1 VPDLPQRGTSACD
14 NQSRLPLEQIDAAV
28 LHTLAGGV
36 LRPAV
41 VSAVIHG
48 VLRELTPS
56 PATEL
61 PALRTSL
68 LSIERGLGNLAQAI
82 ATAGDIAPL
91 LRELQTATAK
101 RDDLMTRIEGLER
114 LDV

>member
-1 VPDLPQRGTSACD
+1 
-14 NQSRLPLEQIDAAV
+14 
-28 LHTLAGGV
+28 LAGGV

-101 RDDLMTRIEGLER
+101 RDDLMTRIAGLER